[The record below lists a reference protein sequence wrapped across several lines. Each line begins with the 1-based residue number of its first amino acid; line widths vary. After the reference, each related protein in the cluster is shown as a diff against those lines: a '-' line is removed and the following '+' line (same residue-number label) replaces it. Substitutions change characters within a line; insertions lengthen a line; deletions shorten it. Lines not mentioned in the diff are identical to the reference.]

1 MILILLPWQVT
12 NLLYQ
17 LFTIDSVDH
26 SEMVSPSHL
35 SGQEKK
41 ISPPSQHLTTNEKR
55 WDLHILYSQLRRG
68 TWRVAS
74 WYFLFPPSGPPDYQ
88 ALPPLPQLT
97 PRCSRHS
104 AQAGQAGRSKEE
116 LAMVN
121 INNFPSVGD
130 LRWGWGSD
138 NKTYIGAITII
149 IIIIIIITYY
159 YYYYYFRGRKNFIKS
174 KLCSFQNTSKKTLKV
189 SQKF

>member
-1 MILILLPWQVT
+1 M
-12 NLLYQ
+12 N
-17 LFTIDSVDH
+17 D
-26 SEMVSPSHL
+26 
-35 SGQEKK
+35 K
-41 ISPPSQHLTTNEKR
+41 
-55 WDLHILYSQLRRG
+55 
-68 TWRVAS
+68 S

-149 IIIIIIITYY
+149 ILSETNYEVFKIPQKTPPIITQKSLSFYIPPSWLHIY
-159 YYYYYFRGRKNFIKS
+159 SDWAPTSHIFQRADWSAGSVWLQQCGEIAAPLPFI
-174 KLCSFQNTSKKTLKV
+174 LQVCPP
-189 SQKF
+189 SQVFSC